1 MRIALTTLISCFLLA
16 MSAWAQESEPADE
29 PQDEAAQDE
38 PAVVAAEEADDSA
51 SDDAEID
58 DPELDEQGYDPT
70 EEEDFRPSEDIRAD
84 ESIAFPTDI

>member
-16 MSAWAQESEPADE
+16 MSAWAQESDSAAET
-29 PQDEAAQDE
+29 QDEAAQDE
-38 PAVVAAEEADDSA
+38 AEIVAAEEADESA
-51 SDDAEID
+51 IDDPELD